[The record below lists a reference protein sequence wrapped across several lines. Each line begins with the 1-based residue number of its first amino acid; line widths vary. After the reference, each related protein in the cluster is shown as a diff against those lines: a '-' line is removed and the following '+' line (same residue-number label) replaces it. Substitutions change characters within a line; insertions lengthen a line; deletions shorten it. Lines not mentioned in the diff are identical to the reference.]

1 MVAISVKH
9 NFENTLRLL
18 ETGVRRQVPFAIKNT
33 LNKLAEST
41 KQDAVAEMRR
51 NFDSPT
57 PFTLNSLFIKYAT
70 KQKLAARV
78 FVKDRELF
86 KSKPFNEHLAH
97 QFSGGVRIKKRLE
110 FWFMRAGFISAGEFL
125 VPGAGALLDSYG
137 NMSRGQIQKVL
148 SQLRTGPDAS
158 AYQTKSKRSRSKRID
173 VGYFWSR
180 GGKLK
185 RGVWA
190 RYKLGFGSAVK
201 PVLLVVNRVSYRQRI
216 DLQRI
221 AQVRVDRDFNRLF
234 AVEMQKAIAT
244 AR

>member
-1 MVAISVKH
+1 LIAISVKH
-9 NFENTLRLL
+9 DFENALRLL
-18 ETGVRRQVPFAIKNT
+18 DARVRKQVPFALKNT
-33 LNKLAEST
+33 LNKLVEGT
-41 KQDAVAEMRR
+41 KQDVVTEMHSK
-51 NFDSPT
+51 FDRPT

-70 KQKLAARV
+70 KQNLTARV

-86 KSKPFNEHLAH
+86 KSKPFNEQLAH

-110 FWFMRAGFISAGEFL
+110 FWFLRAGLISNGEYL

-148 SQLRTGPDAS
+148 SQLRTGPDAT
-158 AYQTKSKRSRSKRID
+158 AYQSNSKRSRTKRID
-173 VGYFWSR
+173 VGYFWSH

-190 RYKLGFGSAVK
+190 RYRLGFGSAVK
-201 PVLLVVNRVSYRQRI
+201 PVLLVVNHANYSQRI
-216 DLQRI
+216 NMEKI
-221 AQVRVDRDFNRLF
+221 AAARVNKDFNRIF
-234 AVEMQKAIAT
+234 ALEMHKAIAS